1 MGTKIKAN
9 AQNTMSDLF
18 DPDPAVPALQIRPS
32 PVNLPAVMHGFA
44 PAPPVLNRPP
54 TITLSALLGAISSV
68 VDELPPV
75 WVTLEV
81 VNARFQSSG
90 HIYLE
95 VSESKHGT
103 VAAKC
108 SAMIWKTKAGIV
120 KKFEQATGARLTGG
134 VKLLVHARPVF
145 KAQYGFSLEIEAI
158 DTQYTLGDLEAKK
171 REIRERLIREGLF
184 DTNKRLAAPIDFY
197 RILVVAPPDAAGL
210 GDFKAEADRLQLH
223 GICIFRYITSRFQ
236 GEGAAIEIRSALVRA
251 MDTWREAPDAAVIIR
266 GGGAVNDLAWLNDY
280 ALARTVCEYPVPVF
294 TGIGH
299 ERDSCVLDEVAH
311 TKFDTPSKVIAAI
324 ESVIRKRAQDVRDN
338 FAIVETAAKRA
349 LAIARQNITE
359 ADHTVRT
366 GAKHRIALARQAST
380 ALLAE
385 VSQGAAQT
393 VREARKD
400 LPALVNEIATGV
412 RASTRTARTAIEA
425 PMVEIR
431 ANARKSTAEAADR
444 ARGLFLEI
452 TGQGPERT
460 MARGFAVVRNTEGV
474 VLSTASEAAG
484 TVLDIQFK
492 DGTLRAHAQK
502 EQP

>member
-1 MGTKIKAN
+1 MG
-9 AQNTMSDLF
+9 DLF
-18 DPDPAVPALQIRPS
+18 DPDPVVPVVTE
-32 PVNLPAVMHGFA
+32 PV
-44 PAPPVLNRPP
+44 RPP

-81 VNARFQSSG
+81 VNARFQNSG

-120 KKFEQATGARLTGG
+120 KKFEQATGARFTGG
-134 VKLLVHARPVF
+134 VKLLVLARPVF
-145 KAQYGFSLEIEAI
+145 KPVYGFSLEIEAI
-158 DTQYTLGDLEAKK
+158 DPQYTLGDLEAKK
-171 REIRERLIREGLF
+171 REIRERLIREDLF
-184 DTNKRLAAPIDFY
+184 ELNKQLAAPIDFY

-223 GICIFRYITSRFQ
+223 GICIFRYVTSRFQ
-236 GEGAAIEIRSALVRA
+236 GEGAAIEIRSALERA

-311 TKFDTPSKVIAAI
+311 TKFDTPSKVIAGI

-338 FAIVETAAKRA
+338 FAIVEATAKRT
-349 LAIARQNITE
+349 LAAARQQAMQ
-359 ADHTVRT
+359 ADQAVRS
-366 GAKHRIALARQAST
+366 GAQHRIAMARQSST

-385 VSQGAAQT
+385 VRQGAIKT
-393 VREARKD
+393 VREVKKD
-400 LPALVNEIATGV
+400 LPALMGDIAACV
-412 RASTRTARTAIEA
+412 RAKTRAARTSIDTPMIE
-425 PMVEIR
+425 IS

-460 MARGFAVVRNTEGV
+460 MARGFAVVRNTDGD
-474 VLSTASEAAG
+474 VLSTAEQAAG
-484 TVLDIQFK
+484 ADLHIQFK
-492 DGTLRAHAQK
+492 DGTVRAQAQK
-502 EQP
+502 EQQ